1 MTAIAIPI
9 APSSFE
15 AQHDSFSRSPFSRS
29 PFRQLSLS
37 ASSPNK
43 MFTITSPSRD
53 LPLDT
58 KVVQAP
64 SLPPTPPAVDQAPI
78 VLDPRF
84 RPTPI
89 VPQAE
94 PLPLVHSGSIVDNF
108 RAALE
113 GIDMEECEAHGE
125 NAFFVC
131 DLGEVYRQH
140 MRWMRELGARVQPFF
155 GENFRP

>member
-1 MTAIAIPI
+1 MY
-9 APSSFE
+9 
-15 AQHDSFSRSPFSRS
+15 H
-29 PFRQLSLS
+29 
-37 ASSPNK
+37 
-43 MFTITSPSRD
+43 ITSPSRD
-53 LPLDT
+53 LPFDT

-78 VLDPRF
+78 VLDPRY
-84 RPTPI
+84 RPTPV

-94 PLPLVHSGSIVDNF
+94 PLPLVHSGAIVDNF

-131 DLGEVYRQH
+131 DLAEVYRQH

-155 GENFRP
+155 GEFVRLQSSRAGHDIEGFAC